1 MFIPKITSKN
11 IDLFEVLVPY
21 WEWEEVSANMWGN
34 AENKKK
40 LLNDAIQFTGNHH
53 LYGEWMMKVVNLWP
67 ISCRHHLSKHG
78 DKRSWI
84 GHAACAMAFNCPE
97 EIVRLA
103 WGKLTIEQQQKANAK
118 AQQAIDFWRK
128 NNA

>member
-11 IDLFEVLVPY
+11 IDLFEVWVPY
-21 WEWEEVSANMWGN
+21 WEWEEVSANMWGST
-34 AENKKK
+34 ENKKQ
-40 LLNDAIQFTGNHH
+40 LLNEAIKFTGNHE
-53 LYGEWMMKVVNLWP
+53 LYGEWMMKVVNFWP
-67 ISCRHHLSKHG
+67 ISCKHHLSKNG

-103 WGKLTIEQQQKANAK
+103 WGKLTIEQQQKANEK
-118 AQQAIDFWRK
+118 AQKAIDFWRK
-128 NNA
+128 KNA

>member
-11 IDLFEVLVPY
+11 ADLFEVWVPY
-21 WEWEEVSANMWGN
+21 WEWEEVSANMWGK
-34 AENKKK
+34 AKNKKQ
-40 LLNDAIQFTGNHH
+40 LLNYAIQFTGNHE

-67 ISCRHHLSKHG
+67 VSCKHHLSKPG
-78 DKRSWI
+78 DKRSWV

-103 WGKLTIEQQQKANAK
+103 WGNLTIEQQEKANEK
-118 AQQAIDFWRK
+118 AQQAINFWRNK
-128 NNA
+128 NA